1 MNPRAGRS
9 ANLLLALLVFMI
21 YSNVLSLTQAWVAQ
35 GRVSVL
41 FGLLAVHFVM
51 LFALP
56 LMFAKRILVFSFF
69 RQRR

>member
-1 MNPRAGRS
+1 
-9 ANLLLALLVFMI
+9 
-21 YSNVLSLTQAWVAQ
+21 
-35 GRVSVL
+35 VSGL
-41 FGLLAVHFVM
+41 FGLRAVHFVM